1 MKYKCCLF
9 DLDGT
14 LTDPGLGITNS
25 VMHALRKYGIEVTD
39 RSELY
44 PFIGPPLTDSFSKYF
59 GFSQEQALQAVDY
72 YREYFRDDGIFEN
85 LVYEGIPEMLADL
98 REKGVVIAL
107 ATSKPFE
114 FSVRILEHFDLY
126 QYFDHIGAATMD
138 GKISKKADVIANLLT
153 ELGPAD
159 KGSVLMVGDRDQ
171 DILGAKENG
180 LASLGVLWGYGP
192 EEELKGAGADYLA
205 SSPADVAEYF

>member
-1 MKYKCCLF
+1 M
-9 DLDGT
+9 
-14 LTDPGLGITNS
+14 I
-25 VMHALRKYGIEVTD
+25 
-39 RSELY
+39 
-44 PFIGPPLTDSFSKYF
+44 
-59 GFSQEQALQAVDY
+59 
-72 YREYFRDDGIFEN
+72 
-85 LVYEGIPEMLADL
+85 ADL